1 VDASIAK
8 NRVPR
13 RRLAR
18 AAQPAGGHHRLD
30 TAAARPPRDADRSG
44 AIDIILGSA
53 QQLDNLISGL
63 LDVTAAESG
72 HLTVEPRPV
81 DPRTLLEEAAAALS
95 AAAEIRGV
103 ALVCV
108 GDQAP
113 PAVMLDPARVRQ
125 VLYNFVSNALKH
137 SPSGST
143 VTLRAAG
150 DDQGVRFEVSDQGR
164 GISAADQKELFQP
177 YVRLAGAPSGTGL
190 GLAVAREIADAHG
203 GEIGVSSKPGRPSG
217 CAFPAWRRRPQP
229 RRRRR
234 DRVPRVGRGCASK

>member
-1 VDASIAK
+1 
-8 NRVPR
+8 
-13 RRLAR
+13 
-18 AAQPAGGHHRLD
+18 
-30 TAAARPPRDADRSG
+30 
-44 AIDIILGSA
+44 
-53 QQLDNLISGL
+53 
-63 LDVTAAESG
+63 VTAAESG

-203 GEIGVSSKPGRPSG
+203 GEIGVSSKPGAGATFWVRFPGVAAPPSAASSPPRPSS
-217 CAFPAWRRRPQP
+217 ARRP
-229 RRRRR
+229 
-234 DRVPRVGRGCASK
+234 RVR